1 MQFPD
6 GGELVEQSKPTVFV
20 VDDDEEVRS
29 ALKLLFESVGLPVI
43 CYPSAL
49 DYLDQFDESLPGC
62 LVVDVRMPGMSGLDM
77 QEKLAEYPIHPPVII
92 ITGHGDVP
100 MAVRAVQAGAVNF
113 IEKPFRDQILLD
125 SVHRA
130 IEMDAERRGEASRL
144 FEIREHLDQLTP
156 REREVLDLVI
166 GGMRN
171 KNISEQLGITLS
183 TVEAHRSR
191 VMEKMQADS
200 LSHLMRMML
209 TLEKD

>member
-1 MQFPD
+1 MEP
-6 GGELVEQSKPTVFV
+6 SKPTVFV

-49 DYLDQFDESLPGC
+49 AYLEQFNESLPGC
-62 LVVDVRMPGMSGLDM
+62 LVVDIRMPGMSGLDM
-77 QEKLAEYPIHPPVII
+77 QEKLAERPIHPPVII

-144 FEIREHLDQLTP
+144 TEIREHLDQLTP

-166 GGMRN
+166 SGMRN
-171 KNISEQLGITLS
+171 KNISQQMGIT
-183 TVEAHRSR
+183 
-191 VMEKMQADS
+191 
-200 LSHLMRMML
+200 
-209 TLEKD
+209 

>member
-1 MQFPD
+1 MDQI
-6 GGELVEQSKPTVFV
+6 KPTVFV

-43 CYPSAL
+43 CYASAVE
-49 DYLDQFDESLPGC
+49 YLERFNETLPGC
-62 LVVDVRMPGMSGLDM
+62 LVVDIRMPGMSGLDM
-77 QEKLAEYPIHPPVII
+77 QEKLIEQPIHPPVIVI
-92 ITGHGDVP
+92 SGHGDVP

-130 IEMDAERRGEASRL
+130 IAMDAERRGEASRL
-144 FEIREHLDQLTP
+144 SEIREHLNQLTP

-166 GGMRN
+166 TGMRN

-209 TLEKD
+209 TLEQELH

>member
-1 MQFPD
+1 MDQTT
-6 GGELVEQSKPTVFV
+6 PTVFV
-20 VDDDEEVRS
+20 VDDDEEVRN
-29 ALKLLFESVGLPVI
+29 ALKLLLESVGLQVV
-43 CYPSAL
+43 CYASATE
-49 DYLDQFDESLPGC
+49 YLEGFDQRLPGC
-62 LVVDVRMPGMSGLDM
+62 LVVDIRMPGMSGLDM
-77 QEKLAEYPIHPPVII
+77 QEKLTEFPIHPPVII

-100 MAVRAVQAGAVNF
+100 MAVRAVQAGAVDF

-130 IEMDAERRGEASRL
+130 IEMDAERRGEASRKS
-144 FEIREHLDQLTP
+144 EIQEHLNQLTP
-156 REREVLDLVI
+156 REREVLDLVV

-209 TLEKD
+209 TLELD

>member
-1 MQFPD
+1 MDQTT
-6 GGELVEQSKPTVFV
+6 PTVFV
-20 VDDDEEVRS
+20 VDDDVEVRN
-29 ALKLLFESVGLPVI
+29 ALKLLLESVGLPVI
-43 CYPSAL
+43 CYASAVE
-49 DYLDQFDESLPGC
+49 YLEAFDESLPGC
-62 LVVDVRMPGMSGLDM
+62 LVVDIRMPGMSGLDM
-77 QEKLAEYPIHPPVII
+77 QEKLADYPIHPPVII

-100 MAVRAVQAGAVNF
+100 MAVRAVQAGAVDF

-130 IEMDAERRGEASRL
+130 IEKDAERRGEASRKS
-144 FEIREHLDQLTP
+144 EIRDHLDQLTP

-166 GGMRN
+166 SGMRN

-209 TLEKD
+209 TLEQD

>member
-1 MQFPD
+1 MD
-6 GGELVEQSKPTVFV
+6 ETTPTVFV
-20 VDDDEEVRS
+20 VDDDAEVRN
-29 ALKLLFESVGLPVI
+29 ALKLLLESVGLPVV
-43 CYPSAL
+43 CYASAHE
-49 DYLDQFDESLPGC
+49 YLEAFDERRPGC
-62 LVVDVRMPGMSGLDM
+62 LVTDIRMPGMSGLDM

-100 MAVRAVQAGAVNF
+100 MAVRAVQAGAVDF
-113 IEKPFRDQILLD
+113 IEKPFRDQLLLD

-130 IEMDAERRGEASRL
+130 IEMDAERRGEASRKS
-144 FEIREHLDQLTP
+144 EIREHLNQLTP
-156 REREVLDLVI
+156 REREVLDLVVS
-166 GGMRN
+166 GMRN

-209 TLEKD
+209 TLEQDYGKP

>member
-1 MQFPD
+1 MDQI
-6 GGELVEQSKPTVFV
+6 KPTVYV

-43 CYPSAL
+43 CFASAL
-49 DYLDQFDESLPGC
+49 DYLDRFDESLPGC
-62 LVVDVRMPGMSGLDM
+62 LVVDIRMPGMSGLDM
-77 QEKLAEYPIHPPVII
+77 QEKLNELPLHPPVII

-100 MAVRAVQAGAVNF
+100 MAVRAVQAGAVDF

-130 IEMDAERRGEASRL
+130 IEKDAEKRGEASRL
-144 FEIREHLDQLTP
+144 SEIRDHLNQLTP
-156 REREVLDLVI
+156 REQEVLELVI
-166 GGMRN
+166 SGMRN

-209 TLEKD
+209 TLENE

>member
-1 MQFPD
+1 MDQM
-6 GGELVEQSKPTVFV
+6 KPTVFV

-43 CYPSAL
+43 CYASAVE
-49 DYLDQFDESLPGC
+49 YLDQFDDSLPGC
-62 LVVDVRMPGMSGLDM
+62 LVVDIRMPGMSGLDM
-77 QEKLAEYPIHPPVII
+77 QEKLIERPVHPPVII

-100 MAVRAVQAGAVNF
+100 MAVRAVQAGAIDF

-130 IEMDAERRGEASRL
+130 IEQDAEKRGEASRL
-144 FEIREHLDQLTP
+144 SEIREHLDQLTP
-156 REREVLDLVI
+156 REREVLELVI
-166 GGMRN
+166 SGMRN

-209 TLEKD
+209 TLEQD

>member
-1 MQFPD
+1 MDQ
-6 GGELVEQSKPTVFV
+6 VTPTVFV

-43 CYPSAL
+43 CYASAL
-49 DYLDQFDESLPGC
+49 EYLDRFNESLPGC
-62 LVVDVRMPGMSGLDM
+62 LVVDIRMPGMSGLDM
-77 QEKLAEYPIHPPVII
+77 QEKLNELPIHPPVII

-100 MAVRAVQAGAVNF
+100 MAVRAVQAGAVDF

-130 IEMDAERRGEASRL
+130 IEKDAQKRGEASRL
-144 FEIREHLDQLTP
+144 SEIREHLNLLTP

-166 GGMRN
+166 SGMRN

-209 TLEKD
+209 TLEQE

>member
-1 MQFPD
+1 
-6 GGELVEQSKPTVFV
+6 
-20 VDDDEEVRS
+20 
-29 ALKLLFESVGLPVI
+29 
-43 CYPSAL
+43 
-49 DYLDQFDESLPGC
+49 
-62 LVVDVRMPGMSGLDM
+62 
-77 QEKLAEYPIHPPVII
+77 VII

-113 IEKPFRDQILLD
+113 IEKPFRDQVLLD

-130 IEMDAERRGEASRL
+130 IGIDAERRGEATRQS
-144 FEIREHLDQLTP
+144 EIQEHLDLLTP
-156 REREVLDLVI
+156 REKEVLDLVI
-166 GGMRN
+166 SGMRN
-171 KNISEQLGITLS
+171 KNISQQLGITLS

>member
-1 MQFPD
+1 MDQI
-6 GGELVEQSKPTVFV
+6 KPTVFV

-43 CYPSAL
+43 CYASAVE
-49 DYLDQFDESLPGC
+49 YLERFNETLPGC
-62 LVVDVRMPGMSGLDM
+62 LVVDIRMPGMSGLDM
-77 QEKLAEYPIHPPVII
+77 QEKLIEQPIHPPVIVI
-92 ITGHGDVP
+92 SGHGDVP

-130 IEMDAERRGEASRL
+130 IAMDAERRGEASRL
-144 FEIREHLDQLTP
+144 SEIREHLNQLTP
-156 REREVLDLVI
+156 REMEVLDLVI
-166 GGMRN
+166 TGMRN

-209 TLEKD
+209 TLEQELH

>member
-1 MQFPD
+1 
-6 GGELVEQSKPTVFV
+6 
-20 VDDDEEVRS
+20 
-29 ALKLLFESVGLPVI
+29 
-43 CYPSAL
+43 
-49 DYLDQFDESLPGC
+49 
-62 LVVDVRMPGMSGLDM
+62 
-77 QEKLAEYPIHPPVII
+77 
-92 ITGHGDVP
+92 
-100 MAVRAVQAGAVNF
+100 F

-130 IEMDAERRGEASRL
+130 IEMDAEKRGEASRL
-144 FEIREHLDQLTP
+144 SEIRDHLNQLTP

-166 GGMRN
+166 SGMRN

-209 TLEKD
+209 TLENE

>member
-1 MQFPD
+1 MDQTT
-6 GGELVEQSKPTVFV
+6 PTVFV
-20 VDDDEEVRS
+20 VDDDAEVRN

-43 CYPSAL
+43 CYASAL
-49 DYLDQFDESLPGC
+49 EYLDAFDANLPGC
-62 LVVDVRMPGMSGLDM
+62 LVVDIRMPGMSGLDM
-77 QEKLAEYPIHPPVII
+77 QEKLAEQPIHPPVII

-100 MAVRAVQAGAVNF
+100 MAVRAVQAGAVDF

-130 IEMDAERRGEASRL
+130 IEKDAERRGEASRQS
-144 FEIREHLDQLTP
+144 EIHEHLNALTP

-166 GGMRN
+166 SGMRN
-171 KNISEQLGITLS
+171 KNISEKLGITLS

-209 TLEKD
+209 TLEQDYGKP

>member
-1 MQFPD
+1 
-6 GGELVEQSKPTVFV
+6 VEQSKPTVFV

-43 CYPSAL
+43 CYPSAVG
-49 DYLDQFDESLPGC
+49 YLDQFDESLPGC

-77 QEKLAEYPIHPPVII
+77 QEKLADYPIHPPVII

-144 FEIREHLDQLTP
+144 SEIREHLDQLTP

-166 GGMRN
+166 SGMRN

-209 TLEKD
+209 TLEKG

>member
-1 MQFPD
+1 MQ
-6 GGELVEQSKPTVFV
+6 QSKPTVFV

-43 CYPSAL
+43 CYRSAT
-49 DYLDQFDESLPGC
+49 DYLQQFDAALPGC
-62 LVVDVRMPGMSGLDM
+62 LVVDIRMPGMSGLDM
-77 QEKLAEYPIHPPVII
+77 QEKLAQYPLYPPVII

-113 IEKPFRDQILLD
+113 IEKPFRDQVLLD

-130 IEMDAERRGEASRL
+130 IGIDAERRGEATRL
-144 FEIREHLDQLTP
+144 SEIQEHLDQLTP
-156 REREVLDLVI
+156 REKEVLDLVI
-166 GGMRN
+166 SGMRN
-171 KNISEQLGITLS
+171 KTISQQLGITLS

>member
-1 MQFPD
+1 MDQTT
-6 GGELVEQSKPTVFV
+6 PTVFV
-20 VDDDEEVRS
+20 VDDDVEVRN
-29 ALKLLFESVGLPVI
+29 ALKLLLESVGLPVI
-43 CYPSAL
+43 CYASANE
-49 DYLDQFDESLPGC
+49 YLEAFDESLPGC
-62 LVVDVRMPGMSGLDM
+62 LVVDIRMPGMSGLDM
-77 QEKLAEYPIHPPVII
+77 QEKLADYPIRPPVII

-100 MAVRAVQAGAVNF
+100 MAVRAVQAGAVDF

-130 IEMDAERRGEASRL
+130 IEMDAERRGEASRKS
-144 FEIREHLDQLTP
+144 EIRDHLNQLTP
-156 REREVLDLVI
+156 REREVLDLVVS
-166 GGMRN
+166 GMRN

-209 TLEKD
+209 TLEQDYGKP